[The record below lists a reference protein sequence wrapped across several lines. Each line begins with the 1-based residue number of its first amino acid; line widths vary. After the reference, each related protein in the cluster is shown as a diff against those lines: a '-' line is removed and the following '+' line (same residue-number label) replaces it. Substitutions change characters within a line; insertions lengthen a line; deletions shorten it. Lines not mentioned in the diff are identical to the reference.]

1 MPDPVLMTA
10 TLTLDIHDY
19 WHCATGRTERVG
31 SGARVV
37 RKHGLPLVP
46 GRTVRGLLREAI
58 RQAEGFGHV
67 KPGATEW
74 LFGRL
79 GAAQPRREADLTD
92 VRFHRTTPGAMVVDD
107 ATLHQAWRDWARTR
121 RAVKDGVDPLDL
133 MGETLHATRLD
144 REGQV
149 APGSL
154 RSMEIMP
161 PMTLTAPLA
170 LDPPPGCLEPDW
182 ASPGDWRAVLATAL
196 PLLRGL
202 GSHRNRG
209 LGRVSATLSDSA
221 GRRIGGLA

>member
-1 MPDPVLMTA
+1 MPESSPETA
-10 TLTLDIHDY
+10 SLILDLHDY

-46 GRTVRGLLREAI
+46 GRTVRGLLREAV
-58 RQAEGFGHV
+58 RQAETFGHV
-67 KPGATEW
+67 KPGVTEW
-74 LFGRL
+74 LFGGM
-79 GAAQPRREADLTD
+79 GAAQPQDEADLTM
-92 VRFHRTTPGAMVVDD
+92 VRFRTTPGALVVDD
-107 ATLHQAWRDWARTR
+107 ATLPQAWRIWARTR
-121 RAVKDGVDPLDL
+121 PAVADGVDPLDL

-144 REGQV
+144 GEGQV
-149 APGSL
+149 EHGSL
-154 RSMEIMP
+154 RSMEVMP

-209 LGRVSATLSDSA
+209 LGRVTATLSNGA
-221 GRRIGGLA
+221 GQGAGDPA